1 MQDVRRRWEVL
12 ALGTGLPRE
21 LILAVMAA
29 PRLEDVMDAD

>member
-1 MQDVRRRWEVL
+1 VL

-21 LILAVMAA
+21 LIEKVMAA